1 MNCRNGSITR
11 KTILNRKNQEKSTV
25 QIPETRIPTVRIG
38 GEYGSDSRNFK
49 VNRKNQ
55 EKDTV
60 QILEILI
67 LTV

>member
-38 GEYGSDSRNFK
+38 GEYGSDSRNSK

-60 QILEILI
+60 RILEILI

>member
-25 QIPETRIPTVRIG
+25 QIPETRISTVRIG
-38 GEYGSDSRNFK
+38 REYGLDSRNSK

-60 QILEILI
+60 RILEILI

>member
-25 QIPETRIPTVRIG
+25 QIPETRISTVRIG
-38 GEYGSDSRNFK
+38 WEYGSDSRNSK

-60 QILEILI
+60 RILEILI